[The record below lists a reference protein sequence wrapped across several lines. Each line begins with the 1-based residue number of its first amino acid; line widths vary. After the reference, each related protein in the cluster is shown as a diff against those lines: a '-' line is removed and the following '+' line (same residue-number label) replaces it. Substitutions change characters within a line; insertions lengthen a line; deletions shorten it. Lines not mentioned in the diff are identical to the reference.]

1 MKKYFQFSVISIV
14 FTYLLIFI
22 GGLVRVSGAGMGCPD
37 WPKCFDRWIPPTNLD
52 QLPDYIDP
60 EKFNLVLALVEYLN
74 RLFGAL
80 VGLIILVT
88 CVYGLLYFKKHKSVT
103 FSITLAL
110 FITFVE
116 GWLGSKLVDT
126 VLDPVTITLHLL
138 LALIIIG
145 LIIYSS
151 IQSYYIIEGNFEK
164 DSVYPEN
171 IKYIILGIMIC
182 VVVEIIIGTE
192 IRGGLDISR
201 KENPL
206 IEGVILLKM
215 LGPFKYIHTI
225 LGVILLGLVFYL
237 RKILQNINSF
247 PSDHMIYAVNF
258 MLIII
263 GVQIVLGE
271 LLVFFEVKPL
281 VQLFH
286 MWFSS
291 LLLGLSI
298 VQYTFWKISNSV

>member
-1 MKKYFQFSVISIV
+1 MKKYFRFSIASIL
-14 FTYLLIFI
+14 FTYLLIFV

-37 WPKCFDRWIPPTNLD
+37 WPKCFGRWIPPTNIN

-60 EKFNLVLALVEYLN
+60 EKFNLVLAWVEYVN

-80 VGLIILVT
+80 VGSIILIS
-88 CVYGLLYFKKHKSVT
+88 CVFAVLHFKNYKKVT
-103 FSITLAL
+103 FSILLAL
-110 FITFVE
+110 FFTLVE

-126 VLDPVTITLHLL
+126 VLDPITITIHLL

-151 IQSYYIIEGNFEK
+151 MQSYLIINGNFENNSFYP
-164 DSVYPEN
+164 DS
-171 IKYIILGIMIC
+171 IKYMIMAIIGC
-182 VVVEIIIGTE
+182 VVIEIIVGTE

-201 KENPL
+201 KDNPL
-206 IEGVILLKM
+206 IESLVLLKM

-225 LGVILLGLVFYL
+225 LGLTLLAVVYYLRKKVTDTKSYSSSIMIYATNAMLVIIGIQILLGE
-237 RKILQNINSF
+237 S
-247 PSDHMIYAVNF
+247 
-258 MLIII
+258 
-263 GVQIVLGE
+263 
-271 LLVFFEVKPL
+271 LVFFDVKPI

-291 LLLGLSI
+291 LFLGLSI
-298 VQYTFWKISNSV
+298 VQYTCWEISNN

>member
-1 MKKYFQFSVISIV
+1 MKKYFRFSIISIV
-14 FTYLLIFI
+14 FTYLLIFV

-37 WPKCFDRWIPPTNLD
+37 WPKCFDRWIPPTNIN

-60 EKFNLVLALVEYLN
+60 EKFNLVLAWVEYVN
-74 RLFGAL
+74 RLFGVL
-80 VGLIILVT
+80 VGLIILVS
-88 CVYGLLYFKKHKSVT
+88 CIYAVLYFKNYKKVT
-103 FSITLAL
+103 FSIALAL
-110 FITFVE
+110 FFTLVE

-126 VLDPVTITLHLL
+126 VLNPITITLHLL

-151 IQSYYIIEGNFEK
+151 IESYYIIKGNFEK
-164 DSVYPEN
+164 NSVYPDR
-171 IKYIILGIMIC
+171 IQYVILGIMTC
-182 VVVEIIIGTE
+182 MFVEIIIGTE

-206 IEGVILLKM
+206 IESTILLKM

-225 LGVILLGLVFYL
+225 LGLIFLALAYYL
-237 RKILQNINSF
+237 RKIINDINSS
-247 PSDHMIYAVNF
+247 PSDYMVYAVNA
-258 MLIII
+258 MLAII
-263 GVQIVLGE
+263 GIQIVLGE
-271 LLVFFEVKPL
+271 SLVFFDVKPL

-298 VQYTFWKISNSV
+298 MQYTCWKISNS

>member
-1 MKKYFQFSVISIV
+1 MKKYFRFSVLSIV

-22 GGLVRVSGAGMGCPD
+22 GGLVRVAGAGMGCPD
-37 WPKCFDRWIPPTNLD
+37 WPKCFDRWIPPTSIT
-52 QLPDYIDP
+52 QLPDHIDP
-60 EKFNLVLALVEYLN
+60 EKFNLVLAWVEYLN
-74 RLFGAL
+74 RLSGAF
-80 VGLIILVT
+80 VGFIILVS
-88 CVYGLLYFKKHKSVT
+88 CVYAILHFKNNKRVV
-103 FSITLAL
+103 FSISLAL
-110 FITFVE
+110 FFTLVE

-151 IQSYYIIEGNFEK
+151 IQAYYDIKGNFER
-164 DSVYPEN
+164 DSFYPYH
-171 IKYIILGIMIC
+171 IKYIILGIFACI
-182 VVVEIIIGTE
+182 VIEIIVGTE

-201 KENPL
+201 KDNPL
-206 IEGVILLKM
+206 IDGVILLKM

-225 LGVILLGLVFYL
+225 LGVALLGLVLYL
-237 RKILQNINSF
+237 RKLIYDNNYN
-247 PSDHMIYAVNF
+247 PSEYMIYAVNS
-258 MLIII
+258 MSILI
-263 GVQIVLGE
+263 GAQIVLGE
-271 LLVFFEVKPL
+271 TLVCFDVKPI

-298 VQYTFWKISNSV
+298 AQYTLWEISNRK